1 MLYFFLSVCYIP
13 SNLIQNP
20 STFNKLNF
28 NYYRFPL
35 KDKARLE
42 MWLKVCPKDT
52 KVTEDSRLCDKHFQT
67 SNFFQTPK
75 KRFKKLN
82 HDAVPLSELEEFVG
96 KYHKQPRIELQGIQ
110 QQDSVGQQ
118 DSAYTSLDGQDSLSK
133 EPRIEQQAIQRQDV
147 GQQDSSRNS
156 LDSRDSLSKE
166 SRIEQQDSSFSLDS
180 SQFCEGK

>member
-1 MLYFFLSVCYIP
+1 MLYFFLSACYSP
-13 SNLIQNP
+13 SNLIPNP

-82 HDAVPLSELEEFVG
+82 HDAVPLSEFVG

-118 DSAYTSLDGQDSLSK
+118 DSAYTSLD
-133 EPRIEQQAIQRQDV
+133 
-147 GQQDSSRNS
+147 
-156 LDSRDSLSKE
+156 SRDGLSKE